1 MGACIVG
8 SHHGLVTVADR
19 LNLLR
24 GCRCWVEPI
33 D

>member
-1 MGACIVG
+1 MGACVVG

-19 LNLLR
+19 LDLLR
-24 GCRCWVEPI
+24 GCRVEPI